1 MITIID
7 AHLARMFCVYPANMP
22 TRQWLTPSGVNI
34 PTSDIT
40 KEIKSGLLGL
50 SSDVASPKQRDTL
63 TWYNPPPG

>member
-7 AHLARMFCVYPANMP
+7 THLTCMSSLYPANIP
-22 TRQWLTPSGVNI
+22 TRWWLTPSGVNI

-50 SSDVASPKQRDTL
+50 SSDASQQRQ
-63 TWYNPPPG
+63 